1 MQDQSQ
7 RSFFRFVCLYVWGF
21 FCFVFFGLVSF
32 FFCFFFLLST
42 LNQIH
47 ICRSIP
53 LNKKKKI
60 KETEL
65 QNNPTDTKNQENT
78 SQKKTLT
85 KFLYYT
91 TTTITV
97 RWKLDFWLEVFDEER
112 CSVSQTIRDRSGS
125 LRLPYYKCGRIY
137 CIFCFFNAPYLLSA
151 FKLSLKSTK
160 SWTYYT

>member
-21 FCFVFFGLVSF
+21 FL
-32 FFCFFFLLST
+32 FCFFWFGFFFWFFFILST

-53 LNKKKKI
+53 LNKKKKSKKLNYKTI
-60 KETEL
+60 
-65 QNNPTDTKNQENT
+65 QRIPKNQENT
-78 SQKKTLT
+78 SQKKTIT